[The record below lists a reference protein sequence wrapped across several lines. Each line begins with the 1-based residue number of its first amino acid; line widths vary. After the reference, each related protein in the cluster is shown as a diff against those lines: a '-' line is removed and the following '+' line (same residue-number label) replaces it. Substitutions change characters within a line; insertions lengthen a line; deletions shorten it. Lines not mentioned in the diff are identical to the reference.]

1 MNLALLLEYLRPYDE
16 CRVLG
21 RPFSAGSCDG
31 ELIALTRRG
40 EAVCLHLLQYDS
52 TYSERLAEAD
62 ETVWEEPALP
72 PATRRESMR
81 QERREVA
88 PVLAVEHAKALR
100 WGEVRL
106 EIAGSEYGV
115 MAENDVPSLLLLSAF
130 LREGWRP
137 QAPLEEAALER
148 CALSRMELRC
158 DTLPDLPEGAAVTLE
173 PGETTETYLSE
184 VPVTLT
190 AGTMDLTLPFGGD
203 GGTHTAYLRRMV
215 ISDVWEEYRA
225 LFRAHRSREGL
236 TAADM
241 AAIDRSEQNLL
252 ALLPEVCP
260 EGMGLPTVE
269 YEIAGGE
276 DISLDLWS
284 QEALDGPVQ
293 SGGSGALLFM
303 AKPEE
308 KTGPHGLPLK
318 ACVLQHPCPLDT
330 QAVEAELFR
339 WHRRTVHPS
348 IVL

>member
-1 MNLALLLEYLRPYDE
+1 MNLALLQEYLRPYDE

-40 EAVCLHLLQYDS
+40 EAVCLHLLQYDN
-52 TYSERLAEAD
+52 TYSERLAEA
-62 ETVWEEPALP
+62 EAEAWEKPAAM
-72 PATRRESMR
+72 PATQRESMR
-81 QERREVA
+81 QERQEVA
-88 PVLAVEHAKALR
+88 PVLAVEHVKALR

-115 MAENDVPSLLLLSAF
+115 MAENDMPSLLLLSAF
-130 LREGWRP
+130 LREGWLP
-137 QAPLEEAALER
+137 HAPLEETALER
-148 CALSRMELRC
+148 CVLSRMELRC
-158 DTLPDLPEGAAVTLE
+158 DALPDLPEGAPVTLE

-203 GGTHTAYLRRMV
+203 GETHTAYLRRMV
-215 ISDVWEEYRA
+215 VSDVWKEYRS

-236 TAADM
+236 TAADI
-241 AAIDRSEQNLL
+241 ASIDRSEQNLL
-252 ALLPEVCP
+252 MLLPEVCP

-276 DISLDLWS
+276 GISLDLWS
-284 QEALDGPVQ
+284 QEALDGLVQ
-293 SGGSGALLFM
+293 SGGSGTLLFM

-330 QAVEAELFR
+330 QTVEAELFR
-339 WHRRTVHPS
+339 WHRRVAHPS

>member
-1 MNLALLLEYLRPYDE
+1 MNLALLQEYLRPYDE
-16 CRVLG
+16 CRILG
-21 RPFSAGSCDG
+21 RPFSAGFCDG

-40 EAVCLHLLQYDS
+40 EAVCLHMLQYDS
-52 TYSERLAEAD
+52 TYSERLAEA
-62 ETVWEEPALP
+62 EEPAWEEPALTA
-72 PATRRESMR
+72 ATRRESMR

-115 MAENDVPSLLLLSAF
+115 MPENDVPSLLLLSTF
-130 LREGWRP
+130 LREGWQP
-137 QAPLEEAALER
+137 QAPLDEAALER

-158 DTLPDLPEGAAVTLE
+158 DALPDLPEGAAVTLE

-184 VPVTLT
+184 VPVALT
-190 AGTMDLTLPFGGD
+190 AGTIDLTLPFGGD
-203 GGTHTAYLRRMV
+203 GETHTAYLRRMV
-215 ISDVWEEYRA
+215 VSDVWEEYRA

-293 SGGSGALLFM
+293 SGGSSTLLFM

-308 KTGPHGLPLK
+308 KTGPHGLSLK

-330 QAVEAELFR
+330 QTVKAELFR
-339 WHRRTVHPS
+339 WHRRVAHPPV
-348 IVL
+348 VL